1 MFYIVN
7 LIKMWITTP
16 SGWVEQPNKA
26 ADKECPISTA
36 SVSTSEG
43 LKDVFTS
50 DGIKKF
56 IEQFVN
62 YEEAV
67 VDGFEWRKVS
77 LDLDWKKF
85 DFFVGYYDEENDR
98 LGEIDNESLYSVEE
112 IAEILNFIR
121 DYMKKCGKNIDENI
135 DYAKDLSWKETKI
148 QFCEA
153 WSLLMWIFTSWLN
166 TIRHTYLLK
175 NNNVINWNQTWVDP
189 ETWEIAIGTHFQGSK
204 AFWDYAITPL
214 LKI

>member
-85 DFFVGYYDEENDR
+85 DFFVGYYGEENDR

-189 ETWEIAIGTHFQGSK
+189 ETWEITIGTHFQGSK

>member
-16 SGWVEQPNKA
+16 GGWVEQPKEMT
-26 ADKECPISTA
+26 DKESR
-36 SVSTSEG
+36 VSTVSG
-43 LKDVFTS
+43 LEKILTS
-50 DGIKKF
+50 DDLNDFIKKF
-56 IEQFVN
+56 VN
-62 YEEAV
+62 YDETV

-77 LDLDWKKF
+77 LTLDWKNF
-85 DFFVGYYDEENDR
+85 NFFVGYNGEENDS
-98 LGEIDNESLYSVEE
+98 LDGIDNESLYSVEE
-112 IAEILNFIR
+112 IAEVLDFIR
-121 DYMKKCGKNIDENI
+121 DYMKKYGKNIDENI
-135 DYAKDLSWKETKI
+135 DYAKDLSWETWI

-189 ETWEIAIGTHFQGSK
+189 ETWEITIGTHFQGSK
-204 AFWDYAITPL
+204 AFWDYVITPL